1 MGFWYSAY
9 TNIQVTIV
17 YAKQLLIIYLFVFLS
32 SEERE
37 WMMII
42 VYEENETIKKIFF
55 NEIEYRI
62 DNHMW
67 MFWKMVR

>member
-9 TNIQVTIV
+9 ANIQVTIV

-42 VYEENETIKKIFF
+42 VYEENETIKKNIF
-55 NEIEYRI
+55 
-62 DNHMW
+62 
-67 MFWKMVR
+67 